1 MTAVVAAS
9 VAAYIFLLPR
19 VSVFSVSLSYNV
31 SPLIYTISFP
41 SSSSFALLVR
51 FDRLTATAASF
62 IGERIA
68 QYSSLGGF
76 SFSVVAVWCSFGGG
90 NGGEMARKMQI
101 DHCRR
106 RRRRSEMNS
115 AAQTWNINNF
125 WQRRRR
131 RKRRRGFEA
140 AAAAAADGRPSDLIC
155 RRGKK
160 K

>member
-1 MTAVVAAS
+1 MTAVVAASVAVAS

-19 VSVFSVSLSYNV
+19 VSVFSVSLLYNV
-31 SPLIYTISFP
+31 SPHIYTISFP

-115 AAQTWNINNF
+115 AAQT
-125 WQRRRR
+125 
-131 RKRRRGFEA
+131 
-140 AAAAAADGRPSDLIC
+140 
-155 RRGKK
+155 
-160 K
+160 

>member
-9 VAAYIFLLPR
+9 VAVAYIFLLPR

-76 SFSVVAVWCSFGGG
+76 SFSAVAVWCSFGGG

-106 RRRRSEMNS
+106 RRRSEMNS
-115 AAQTWNINNF
+115 AAQT
-125 WQRRRR
+125 
-131 RKRRRGFEA
+131 
-140 AAAAAADGRPSDLIC
+140 
-155 RRGKK
+155 
-160 K
+160 